1 MGEVVIHFIYIDI
14 RNGRYFENEL
24 HGLSDISLN
33 KKELSWE
40 LNHLLLLL

>member
-1 MGEVVIHFIYIDI
+1 MVICFICTDN

-40 LNHLLLLL
+40 LKHLLLLL